1 MLNKADLRIKA
12 KNIRK
17 ILDVKLISKIA
28 CEKISNLKEFQQAKN
43 VMIFYPLEFEINL
56 LSLISEDKNFYL
68 PRINGENL
76 EVCTYQKGD
85 TLNLS
90 KFKTQEPLT
99 KAISPNTLDLII
111 VPALMV
117 DKNNYR
123 LGYGKGFYDR
133 LISQTS
139 AKTVLP
145 IAKELLVENLPT
157 EPHDKKIDIV
167 ILI

>member
-76 EVCTYQKGD
+76 EVCPYQKGD

-139 AKTVLP
+139 AKTVLL

>member
-1 MLNKADLRIKA
+1 MVNKTDLRTKA

-17 ILDVKLISKIA
+17 GLDIQKISQKA
-28 CEKISNLKEFQQAKN
+28 SEKISNLEVFKTSKN
-43 VMIFYPLEFEINL
+43 ILLFYPLEHEINT
-56 LSLISEDKNFYL
+56 LSLISGEKNFYL
-68 PRINGENL
+68 PRIKENDL
-76 EVCTYQKGD
+76 EICPYKIGD
-85 TLNLS
+85 ELDLS
-90 KFKTQEPLT
+90 KFKTKEPLT
-99 KAISPNTLDLII
+99 KAVSPKNLDLII

-133 LISQTS
+133 LISQTQ
-139 AKTVLP
+139 ATTILP
-145 IAKELLVENLPT
+145 IAKELYVENLPT